1 LLTHNYLGRGAGLLG
16 RGEGRLGRGAE
27 GATLGRGDGLTEGR
41 GADGRGEGR
50 LGRGAEGATL
60 GRGDGL
66 TEGRGADGRGV
77 GTLGRGADGVT
88 EGRGATEGR
97 GLGTLGRGADG
108 LGVTAGLGTDGLGE
122 FGFTRLGTVAFV
134 LGLVPGLVVGFAP
147 ETVFGRVGSREGTLS
162 PLPTVTRDG
171 TELETPGRGFDDEAP
186 GVRGSEADG
195 LATTRFVTPGAAL
208 GNALET

>member
-1 LLTHNYLGRGAGLLG
+1 MLTHNYLGRGAGLLG

-27 GATLGRGDGLTEGR
+27 GATLGRGDGL
-41 GADGRGEGR
+41 
-50 LGRGAEGATL
+50 
-60 GRGDGL
+60 
-66 TEGRGADGRGV
+66 
-77 GTLGRGADGVT
+77 T